1 MSLIRC
7 HECDA
12 EISNLVFDCPK
23 CGAPPKSG
31 INQSKHNQK
40 IVALNNDLSRIS
52 EKNRKTKIVIL
63 VLIAVYGV
71 ATFGQQTMVE
81 TLMYFGIFLA
91 ILISDPFHYW
101 IKKAK
106 RRIETNERLH
116 DSMQ

>member
-1 MSLIRC
+1 MWS
-7 HECDA
+7 A
-12 EISNLVFDCPK
+12 
-23 CGAPPKSG
+23 PKSG

-40 IVALNNDLSRIS
+40 IVALNNDLSRIT
-52 EKNRKTKIVIL
+52 EKNRKAKIVIL

-71 ATFGQQTMVE
+71 ATFGQQTMVD
-81 TLMYFGIFLA
+81 TVLYFGFFLA
-91 ILISDPFHYW
+91 MLILNPYQYW